1 MLNTTIFKNS
11 FFDSIFRTTKVDHN
25 IRYWARE
32 KKENTRR
39 MLWVIICACWYIPMF
54 AAEYHIPKPNLNP
67 NDEFFLTYRYST
79 TSRMTAT
86 KEDPDSYFFGMKKKK
101 GILFSWIFI
110 FSNIFVWIGFFPI
123 WSAILVCMTGFC
135 LFVSLVGSLCWL
147 VGCTNPR
154 NQMRFESQKLKKQQQ
169 DQEIVMMEEQL
180 YDDISVRMIDNTLD
194 RVVDNSTLFSNS
206 RLISEFDTD
215 SKYFIEAKKKKFM
228 RDHL

>member
-1 MLNTTIFKNS
+1 
-11 FFDSIFRTTKVDHN
+11 
-25 IRYWARE
+25 
-32 KKENTRR
+32 
-39 MLWVIICACWYIPMF
+39 
-54 AAEYHIPKPNLNP
+54 
-67 NDEFFLTYRYST
+67 
-79 TSRMTAT
+79 
-86 KEDPDSYFFGMKKKK
+86 
-101 GILFSWIFI
+101 
-110 FSNIFVWIGFFPI
+110 
-123 WSAILVCMTGFC
+123 MTGFC

-147 VGCTNPR
+147 AGCTNPR
-154 NQMRFESQKLKKQQQ
+154 NQMRLESQKLKKQQQ